1 MAFEVKKINPLDLQ
15 PRKAVGIEI
24 PFSSKGV
31 FTSNYQTKDSIKNNL
46 INYFLTNKGERYLNP
61 SFGSI
66 LREKLFENVN
76 SDLEN
81 DIRVIVENALETYFP
96 RVIANE
102 IYVDSDTDN
111 NLIKFYLSYTISETN
126 INDELL
132 INIEQ

>member
-24 PFSSKGV
+24 PFSNKSV

-46 INYFLTNKGERYLNP
+46 INYFLTNRGDRYLNP
-61 SFGSI
+61 TFGSI

-76 SDLEN
+76 SDLE
-81 DIRVIVENALETYFP
+81 DEIRTIVENALEIYFP
-96 RVIANE
+96 RVEPKDI
-102 IYVDSDTDN
+102 IISSDTDN
-111 NLIKFYLSYTISETN
+111 NLIKFYLSYTISQTN
-126 INDELL
+126 ISDELL

>member
-24 PFSSKGV
+24 PFSNKSV

-46 INYFLTNKGERYLNP
+46 INYFLTNRGERYLNP
-61 SFGSI
+61 TFGSI

-76 SDLEN
+76 SDLE
-81 DIRVIVENALETYFP
+81 DEIRTIVENALEIYFP
-96 RVIANE
+96 RVEPKDI
-102 IYVDSDTDN
+102 IISSDTDN
-111 NLIKFYLSYTISETN
+111 NLIKFYLSYTISQTN
-126 INDELL
+126 ISDELL

>member
-24 PFSSKGV
+24 PFSNKSV

-46 INYFLTNKGERYLNP
+46 INYFLTNRGERYLNP
-61 SFGSI
+61 TFGST

-76 SDLEN
+76 SDLE
-81 DIRVIVENALETYFP
+81 DEIRTIVENALEIYFP
-96 RVIANE
+96 RVEPKDI
-102 IYVDSDTDN
+102 IISSDTDN
-111 NLIKFYLSYTISETN
+111 NLIKFYLSYTISQTN
-126 INDELL
+126 ISDELL